1 MIEPRGTRAW
11 RNYYAR
17 GTSSRVSLEHDLG
30 PLQMRILGVLEENA
44 GLSVGDV
51 QQRLEAAGHKAAYT
65 TVMTVLG
72 RLHEKSL
79 VRRERDGKRF
89 IYHPAKK
96 AAQTK
101 TRFLQRMHRALFN
114 SEKLRPIAALVDA
127 DLSREELE
135 ELRQLIDEKLS
146 ER

>member
-1 MIEPRGTRAW
+1 M
-11 RNYYAR
+11 
-17 GTSSRVSLEHDLG
+17 SLEHDLG
-30 PLQMRILGVLEENA
+30 PLQMRILGLLEENE
-44 GLSVGDV
+44 GLTVGDV
-51 QQRLEAAGHKAAYT
+51 QARLDQSGHKAAYT

-72 RLHEKSL
+72 RLYEKGM

-89 IYHPAKK
+89 VYHPAKR

-114 SEKLRPIAALVDA
+114 NEKLRPIAAMVDA
-127 DLSREELE
+127 DLSREELQ
-135 ELRQLIDEKLS
+135 ELRKLIDEKLS

>member
-1 MIEPRGTRAW
+1 
-11 RNYYAR
+11 
-17 GTSSRVSLEHDLG
+17 
-30 PLQMRILGVLEENA
+30 MRILGLLEENE
-44 GLSVGDV
+44 GLTVGDV
-51 QQRLEAAGHKAAYT
+51 QARLDQSGHKAAYT

-72 RLHEKSL
+72 RLYEKGM

-89 IYHPAKK
+89 VYHPAKR

-114 SEKLRPIAALVDA
+114 NEKLRPIAAMVDA
-127 DLSREELE
+127 DLSREELQ
-135 ELRQLIDEKLS
+135 ELRKLIDEKLS